1 MLKLPNE
8 PSPILGRLRRC
19 PPDNC
24 AATHTPISPLP
35 PTPAPSMNRL
45 DHSRPAILWDLRPS
59 SETPR
64 LPPPLRA
71 FALKFT
77 ASTFRSLLRVE
88 QAPSTFPAHERQIS
102 RLKPCTLAR
111 SMTYSTRDPRGITS
125 PAARIVN
132 LPNEPSPIFGHL
144 APLIRRPRRYRLGP
158 AQANRRRPLSI
169 PRRCP
174 PAPPPPLRP
183 VTGETVMT
191 TRFLRLETLLTL
203 PPTVRTGK
211 MEDANVNF
219 VPVPWEPSDV

>member
-1 MLKLPNE
+1 MHSMTYSTRDSPRHNSPGTQTLKIPNDS
-8 PSPILGRLRRC
+8 SPILGRLRQW

-24 AATHTPISPLP
+24 AATHTLISPLP
-35 PTPAPSMNRL
+35 PTPALSMNRL

-144 APLIRRPRRYRLGP
+144 APLIRRPRCYRLGP
-158 AQANRRRPLSI
+158 APGHLVAAHQRHRRLIARSPAKPL
-169 PRRCP
+169 
-174 PAPPPPLRP
+174 
-183 VTGETVMT
+183 
-191 TRFLRLETLLTL
+191 
-203 PPTVRTGK
+203 
-211 MEDANVNF
+211 
-219 VPVPWEPSDV
+219 